1 MPFLQQHPDSLRG
14 YEGPLPD
21 PELGPD
27 LTQQIQNSVALLP
40 VLQLDPVVLS
50 GHSYTGEPVEGGRVR

>member
-14 YEGPLPD
+14 DIRPLPD

-27 LTQQIQNSVALLP
+27 LPQQIQNCVAVLP
-40 VLQLDPVVLS
+40 VLQLDPMVF
-50 GHSYTGEPVEGGRVR
+50 GRHSHAGEPGEDVHK